1 MKKFILERHIYENI
15 IYQSPSPYHFYF
27 NCFKYHLWNTKQK
40 INFINLKTQKTI
52 TMKVKSK
59 IELEFKTP
67 EDAKI
72 IFKTLEVDNENFL
85 NSKIESTTITYEID
99 NESLTTTLAT
109 IDDLIACEIL
119 SEKIT
124 SINE

>member
-1 MKKFILERHIYENI
+1 
-15 IYQSPSPYHFYF
+15 
-27 NCFKYHLWNTKQK
+27 
-40 INFINLKTQKTI
+40 
-52 TMKVKSK
+52 MKVKSK

-67 EDAKI
+67 EDAEI
-72 IFKTLEVDNENFL
+72 IYKTLDVDNENFL
-85 NSKIESTTITYEID
+85 DSKIESNIITYEIN

-124 SINE
+124 TIKK

>member
-1 MKKFILERHIYENI
+1 
-15 IYQSPSPYHFYF
+15 
-27 NCFKYHLWNTKQK
+27 
-40 INFINLKTQKTI
+40 
-52 TMKVKSK
+52 MKVKSK

-72 IFKTLEVDNENFL
+72 IFKTLEVDNKNFL
-85 NSKIESTTITYEID
+85 NSKIENTTITYEID

>member
-1 MKKFILERHIYENI
+1 
-15 IYQSPSPYHFYF
+15 
-27 NCFKYHLWNTKQK
+27 
-40 INFINLKTQKTI
+40 
-52 TMKVKSK
+52 MKVKSK

-67 EDAKI
+67 EDAEI
-72 IFKTLEVDNENFL
+72 IYKTLEVDNENFL
-85 NSKIESTTITYEID
+85 NSKIENATITYETD
-99 NESLTTTLAT
+99 NDSLTTTLAT

>member
-1 MKKFILERHIYENI
+1 MN
-15 IYQSPSPYHFYF
+15 
-27 NCFKYHLWNTKQK
+27 
-40 INFINLKTQKTI
+40 
-52 TMKVKSK
+52 VKSK
-59 IELEFKTP
+59 IKLKFKTP

-72 IFKTLEVDNENFL
+72 IYKTLEVDNENFL
-85 NSKIESTTITYEID
+85 NSKIENTTISYEI
-99 NESLTTTLAT
+99 NTESLTTTLAT

>member
-1 MKKFILERHIYENI
+1 
-15 IYQSPSPYHFYF
+15 
-27 NCFKYHLWNTKQK
+27 
-40 INFINLKTQKTI
+40 
-52 TMKVKSK
+52 MKVKSK

-67 EDAKI
+67 KDAKI
-72 IFKTLEVDNENFL
+72 IFKTLEVDNENL
-85 NSKIESTTITYEID
+85 LKTKIENTTITYEID